1 MTADQIKI
9 IAEHIPANCAGRR
22 YAPPSIIVGPDKQFG
37 FPVDRGLNVFVQL
50 YKNTAI
56 GWHAA
61 AIFASQG
68 MNFPVAMKGKD
79 QWIFKAYLYCLD
91 PDAHKDQNVAEAIL
105 LAHPEMKGMRDV
117 IEALLLCQ
125 EIKGCE
131 EIAQLTGLSLGTVEA
146 YEKLFFNVLDRR
158 KDYMYIRN
166 IVYPDSRLVE
176 WFDGYS
182 GAEDPGMMLKR
193 YGYNFGGKELF
204 YLSGLPK
211 HMLDEIPAAIS
222 SGKLENVIMTQGYLL
237 TKMGF
242 GNQSRHANAVY
253 HAKGLIAAAKQ
264 GGQDS
269 SDQAPLS
276 RVSDLLVDAFKR
288 DSSQAAS
295 VMVEKRRKLKYE
307 GGGIQS

>member
-1 MTADQIKI
+1 MTADTIKAL
-9 IAEHIPANCAGRR
+9 AECIPDNCAGRR
-22 YAPPSIIVGPDKQFG
+22 YAPPSVVLGPEKRFG

-56 GWHAA
+56 GWHSA

-68 MNFPVAMKGKD
+68 MDFPIAMKGKD

-91 PDAHKDQNVAEAIL
+91 PDTYKDKNIAEAIL

-117 IEALLLCQ
+117 IEALLLCH
-125 EIKGCE
+125 EINGCK
-131 EIAQLTGLSLGTVEA
+131 EISQLTGMDIRTIEA

-176 WFDGYS
+176 WYDGYS
-182 GAEDPGMMLKR
+182 GAEDPGMILKR

-222 SGKLENVIMTQGYLL
+222 SGKLESVIMSQGYLL
-237 TKMGF
+237 TKLGF
-242 GNQSRHANAVY
+242 TNQSKHTNALY
-253 HAKGLIAAAKQ
+253 HSKGLLAAAKQ
-264 GGQDS
+264 GGQDN
-269 SDQAPLS
+269 SDHAPLS
-276 RVSDLLVDAFKR
+276 RVSDILVDTFKTQ
-288 DSSQAAS
+288 SSKVAEK
-295 VMVEKRRKLKYE
+295 MVNQRNKIKYE
-307 GGGIQS
+307 SGSVTS

>member
-1 MTADQIKI
+1 MTADTIKSL
-9 IAEHIPANCAGRR
+9 AECIPEHCAGRR
-22 YAPPSIIVGPDKQFG
+22 YAPPSVSLGVDRTFG

-68 MNFPVAMKGKD
+68 LPFPIPMKGKD
-79 QWIFKAYLYCLD
+79 QWVFKAYLYCLD
-91 PDAHKDQNVAEAIL
+91 PVNCSDPHIAEAIL
-105 LAHPEMKGMRDV
+105 LAHPEMKGMRDIV
-117 IEALLLCQ
+117 EALLLCQ
-125 EIKGCE
+125 DTTSCAEVSE
-131 EIAQLTGLSLGTVEA
+131 QTGMHVKTLEA

-158 KDYMYIRN
+158 KDYMYLRN
-166 IVYPDSRLVE
+166 IVYPESRLVE
-176 WFDGYS
+176 WYDGYS
-182 GAEDPGMMLKR
+182 GAEDPGMVLKR

-222 SGKLENVIMTQGYLL
+222 SGKLESVIMSQGYLL
-237 TKMGF
+237 TKLGF
-242 GNQSRHANAVY
+242 TNQSKHSNTIY

-269 SDQAPLS
+269 TDKAPLS
-276 RVSDLLVDAFKR
+276 RVSDILVESFKQQSR
-288 DSSQAAS
+288 NNAKPMIEARNREKYAS
-295 VMVEKRRKLKYE
+295 ALN
-307 GGGIQS
+307 GA